1 MSSFKDSNAM
11 VVLPQKHLLSIFSI
25 PLLLYCNLIF
35 NISTGLAKNI
45 WNKVRSLD
53 QLDIVLPGSDAL
65 GHEGDYLSHR
75 PGEQAPDGPWLYYYH
90 LASACLR
97 EKKKAWGFARTK
109 LSPNVQSEITQIPRN
124 SYKKYVSRSIWMKHF
139 DKPPSNANSPR
150 SVLESV
156 HCCWVCGSEPKGTI
170 WG

>member
-1 MSSFKDSNAM
+1 M
-11 VVLPQKHLLSIFSI
+11 VVLPQKHLLSIFSK
-25 PLLLYCNLIF
+25 PLLFYCNFPNFHRSGKNYLKQRAVTWSAGHCPAWF
-35 NISTGLAKNI
+35 RCTRPWRWLFVTQARGISTRWTLA
-45 WNKVRSLD
+45 L
-53 QLDIVLPGSDAL
+53 LLPSCICL
-65 GHEGDYLSHR
+65 FR
-75 PGEQAPDGPWLYYYH
+75 GEKEK
-90 LASACLR
+90 